1 MKCSMLAML
10 KLMALWPILETA
22 GFKVMSLSN
31 SSFEPCQGTLI
42 ADERVCGGGVVP
54 DCNAKYVRV
63 QKGGFAQ
70 CKVINGQCLTA
81 APCID
86 PVGKARWQLVMKVG
100 TQTDKLGFSSA
111 LWTNDQLLNQNSPM
125 QDSTD
130 AKYAAYL
137 NVPFKEIRMCIG
149 SPESNCVTHK
159 FSKSYDSA
167 KALFS
172 AGYIRDQ
179 TVKRDEIL
187 KAFGVTP
194 GSYQDCPMQ
203 RPGFNIKCHDNN
215 WARWGFC
222 LNCASQ
228 GCQNSDNNDA
238 DASIGIG
245 LRGQSTNPPE
255 MGAGWTEYFA
265 SGKGTCI
272 ANSKTYKSVWIWV
285 K

>member
-1 MKCSMLAML
+1 
-10 KLMALWPILETA
+10 
-22 GFKVMSLSN
+22 
-31 SSFEPCQGTLI
+31 
-42 ADERVCGGGVVP
+42 VP

>member
-1 MKCSMLAML
+1 
-10 KLMALWPILETA
+10 MAD
-22 GFKVMSLSN
+22 KV
-31 SSFEPCQGTLI
+31 
-42 ADERVCGGGVVP
+42 VCGGGVVP
-54 DCNAKYVRV
+54 DCNTKYVRV
-63 QKGGFAQ
+63 EKGGGFAQ
-70 CKVINGQCLTA
+70 CKVLNGQCLTA
-81 APCID
+81 AACTD
-86 PVGKARWQLVMKVG
+86 PAGKARWQLVMKVG

-111 LWTNDQLLNQNSPM
+111 LWTNDQLLNENSPM

-149 SPESNCVTHK
+149 SPESNCVTHQ

-222 LNCASQ
+222 FNCASQ
-228 GCQNSDNNDA
+228 GCQNSDSNDA

-265 SGKGTCI
+265 SGKGTCS
-272 ANSKTYKSVWIWV
+272 ANSKTYKYVWIWV